1 MVRFLLNPAAGR
13 GAGAA
18 HIHRLRILASRAG
31 AGLVSSKGAADLAEQ
46 ARRAAADGVERL
58 VVAGGDGT
66 MHHVAQ
72 GLVGTDC
79 ALGVVPLGSGNDLA
93 GTLGIPPELE
103 PAVERA
109 LTGPVRRMDLARVG
123 ETWCIGYAGVG
134 FDSEV
139 TRFANEVKILRGPL
153 IYLYSVIHTLAT
165 FKPPTMRIEHDEGT
179 FEGKAMFVVAANLPR
194 FGGGMKIAPEARI
207 DDGLL
212 DLVIVREV
220 SRRTLLNVFPRVYT
234 GSHVTHPAVT
244 LVRTARVSITLDR
257 EMTLYGGGEPVQP
270 APAGTP
276 ITVLAVPRAL
286 AVIGGR
292 DADFTARPET
302 PPPGRAADRYP
313 S

>member
-31 AGLVSSKGAADLAEQ
+31 AGLVSSKSAADLAEQ

-58 VVAGGDGT
+58 IVAGGDGT

-72 GLVGTDC
+72 GLAGTDC

-139 TRFANEVKILRGPL
+139 TRFANEVKVLRGPF
-153 IYLYSVIHTLAT
+153 IYLYSELHTLAT
-165 FKPPTMRIEHDEGT
+165 FKPPTMRIEHDQGT

-194 FGGGMKIAPEARI
+194 FGGGMKIAPDARI

-220 SRRTLLNVFPRVYT
+220 SRVTLLNVFPKVYT
-234 GSHVTHPAVT
+234 GRHVTHPAVT

-270 APAGTP
+270 APAGVAV
-276 ITVLAVPRAL
+276 TVEAVPRAL
-286 AVIGGR
+286 AVIC
-292 DADFTARPET
+292 
-302 PPPGRAADRYP
+302 
-313 S
+313 